1 MKILVFEYI
10 TGGGFNKQDLPDSL
24 AREGRLMLHALLDSL
39 RAYAKDK
46 RESEINV
53 VVMVDSRVSG
63 LINTD
68 GFYTAIINPEHNS
81 HEEFV
86 RLALQCDAVW
96 PIAPEF
102 DGILQVLC
110 QTVEWLGKPL
120 LTSPASAVAVTGNKF
135 NTYRHL
141 KQHHIIT
148 VPTRLFAAESWASQ
162 GDAQQLEEELA
173 GLSLT
178 GKVEEWLVKPVD
190 GAGCTDS
197 YILTTP
203 DHFEQMRSRQGDYVI
218 QPHIQGKKSS
228 LSCLFKD
235 GRGWLLCANF
245 QHFDIINQQYQLS
258 KIIVNDDTDVSGY
271 EHLVD
276 AIAHA
281 LPDLWGYV
289 GIDLI
294 ATPEQLFV
302 LEINPRLTTSFVGI
316 NAALGINV
324 AENILQLLKGDPII
338 KPLCNQPITIKVTTH
353 DSN

>member
-24 AREGRLMLHALLDSL
+24 AREGRLMLHALLDGL
-39 RAYAKDK
+39 RTYAKDK
-46 RESEINV
+46 NGSEISV
-53 VVMVDSRVSG
+53 VVMVDSRVNG

-68 GFYTAIINPEHNS
+68 GFDTVIINPEHNS

-102 DGILQVLC
+102 DGILQTLC
-110 QTVEWLGKPL
+110 QAVEWLGKPL

-135 NTYRHL
+135 NTYQHL
-141 KQHHIIT
+141 KQHHITT
-148 VPTRLFAAESWASQ
+148 VPTRLFIAETWASQ
-162 GDAQQLEEELA
+162 DDAQQLEEELA
-173 GLSLT
+173 GLSLA

-190 GAGCTDS
+190 GVGCTDS
-197 YILTTP
+197 YILTNP
-203 DHFEQMRSRQGDYVI
+203 DDFEQMRSRQGDYVI
-218 QPHIQGKKSS
+218 QPHIQGKKTS

-235 GRGWLLCANF
+235 GTGWLLCANL

-258 KIIVNDDTDVSGY
+258 KIIVNDDADVSSY
-271 EHLVD
+271 KDLVD
-276 AIAHA
+276 TIAHA

-289 GIDLI
+289 GIDFI
-294 ATPEQLFV
+294 ETPEQLFV

-338 KPLCNQPITIKVTTH
+338 KPLCNQPTTIKVTTH